1 MSWPWHLP
9 HLGERGSNPRPCS
22 RWKTRQLSLEHI
34 RRIHGLSECLG
45 DQRPIAACRKHDLR
59 HKPARPTRELGR
71 FVQLIPGLPRHMQKI
86 SQASPRN

>member
-22 RWKTRQLSLEHI
+22 RWKTRQLSLKHI
-34 RRIHGLSECLG
+34 RHIHGLGKSLG

-59 HKPARPTRELGR
+59 HKSARPTWDFGR
-71 FVQLIPGLPRHMQKI
+71 FVQLIPGLPSHMQKI
-86 SQASPRN
+86 SQVSPRN